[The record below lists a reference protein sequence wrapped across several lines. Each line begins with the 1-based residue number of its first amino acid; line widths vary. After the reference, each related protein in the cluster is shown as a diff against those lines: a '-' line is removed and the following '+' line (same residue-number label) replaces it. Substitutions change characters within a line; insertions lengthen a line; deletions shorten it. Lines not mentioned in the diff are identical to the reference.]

1 MVISIGGFIHWWS
14 LVVISNGYSILNG
27 HLWWYGG
34 YIHWWYANMVV
45 NQWIWDIPFSDK
57 PNMDIVRI
65 WSDKSCCDLTS
76 QRHILKWWLGFGESS
91 PNGRKIFRRDVEPF
105 IPQIYTLG
113 NGQIQ
118 IQFTPQDIFIHFN
131 RIFHEINHPAIGVP
145 PFQEPPNWGCE
156 MLVAVLTVEPFIPT
170 CENGEELGTNYP
182 VSFTRK

>member
-1 MVISIGGFIHWWS
+1 MSQLILTYTPNNVMVVISTGGYIHWWS
-14 LVVISNGYSILNG
+14 LLVISNGYSILNG

-91 PNGRKIFRRDVEPF
+91 PNGRKIFRRDFEPF
-105 IPQIYTLG
+105 SASGMGHHPMLSINIMY
-113 NGQIQ
+113 
-118 IQFTPQDIFIHFN
+118 QDILPIRLKTCWCLPHV
-131 RIFHEINHPAIGVP
+131 IFR
-145 PFQEPPNWGCE
+145 WW
-156 MLVAVLTVEPFIPT
+156 
-170 CENGEELGTNYP
+170 
-182 VSFTRK
+182 

>member
-1 MVISIGGFIHWWS
+1 MSQLILTYTPNNVMVVISTGGYIHWWS

-27 HLWWYGG
+27 HLCWYGG

-91 PNGRKIFRRDVEPF
+91 PNGRKIFRRDFEPF
-105 IPQIYTLG
+105 SASGMGHHPMLSINIMY
-113 NGQIQ
+113 
-118 IQFTPQDIFIHFN
+118 QDILPIRLKTCWCLPHV
-131 RIFHEINHPAIGVP
+131 IFR
-145 PFQEPPNWGCE
+145 WW
-156 MLVAVLTVEPFIPT
+156 
-170 CENGEELGTNYP
+170 
-182 VSFTRK
+182 

>member
-1 MVISIGGFIHWWS
+1 MSQLILTYTPNNVMVVISTGGYIHWWS

-65 WSDKSCCDLTS
+65 WSDKSCCDLAS

-91 PNGRKIFRRDVEPF
+91 PNGRKIFRRDFEPF
-105 IPQIYTLG
+105 SASGMGHHPMLSINIMY
-113 NGQIQ
+113 
-118 IQFTPQDIFIHFN
+118 QDILPIRLKTCWCLPHV
-131 RIFHEINHPAIGVP
+131 IFR
-145 PFQEPPNWGCE
+145 WW
-156 MLVAVLTVEPFIPT
+156 
-170 CENGEELGTNYP
+170 
-182 VSFTRK
+182 